1 METPLV
7 TNTTN
12 TSLENAPHLDPGADL
27 EQIPGAIISNGD
39 LIDHILHYSDEKLAE
54 DIATQPDKMWT
65 WVATNMNRGH
75 IAEYRVGMLMYHR
88 QVLLAIPGRG
98 QFVIELRKFSEEYGV
113 SVATLYRR
121 IKQYEQVRAGLR
133 EILLVRIPKEAWDI
147 FEPIER
153 FDRLIGSEEADE
165 HAKQIT
171 VYLAEAEKQVAEAN
185 KKSNGPV
192 TSKTIRLEHLTDVQI
207 LAVTNA
213 MKALVTKLGS
223 KGFSCKIAAFLID
236 EASGEVPHA

>member
-1 METPLV
+1 MENPMETPLV

-88 QVLLAIPGRG
+88 QVLLAISRSRP
-98 QFVIELRKFSEEYGV
+98 
-113 SVATLYRR
+113 
-121 IKQYEQVRAGLR
+121 VRDRAE
-133 EILLVRIPKEAWDI
+133 EILRRVRCLRRYP
-147 FEPIER
+147 
-153 FDRLIGSEEADE
+153 LS
-165 HAKQIT
+165 
-171 VYLAEAEKQVAEAN
+171 AN
-185 KKSNGPV
+185 
-192 TSKTIRLEHLTDVQI
+192 Q
-207 LAVTNA
+207 AV
-213 MKALVTKLGS
+213 
-223 KGFSCKIAAFLID
+223 
-236 EASGEVPHA
+236 